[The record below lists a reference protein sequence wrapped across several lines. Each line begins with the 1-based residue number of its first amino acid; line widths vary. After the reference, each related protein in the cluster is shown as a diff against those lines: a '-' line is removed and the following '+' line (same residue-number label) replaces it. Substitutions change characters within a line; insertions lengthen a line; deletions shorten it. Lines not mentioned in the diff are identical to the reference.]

1 VGALVSS
8 RLMFRAVAVGH
19 ETGLTSLS
27 LVGAL
32 YFLVLARDRPHDQR
46 PLLLAAL
53 ALSLGPNSREYAL
66 AFLPLMAV
74 ACLWLGLPLRRS
86 GIFLAASAALSA
98 PWFLRNW
105 VRTGNPFF
113 DNPVAGLFPG
123 NPVHLAVLDAYAHV
137 WRQQAASVG
146 VALRYAAELFTTAPL
161 QLLGLALAGLTW
173 RRTWFLSL
181 GVLVVGLVWYR
192 SAPFTAAGGEWAMRV
207 LAPALPLASLLL
219 AAGVESLS
227 ARAGFVRR
235 LAELGLVLACLWT
248 LPFALTWATPPELV
262 PFRHWAGAAL
272 HSSSPVPSR
281 LREMAEQ
288 VLAQVPPGG
297 RIVSNQH
304 ELVPLLAPNGVSLV
318 PIWSPEVRFLF
329 DPRFSVQQT
338 SARLQAGGIH
348 YVLLSAPGRS
358 MDLIVLSHFAAFAEG
373 PRRWTL
379 LAEVGGML
387 LYRLDPET
395 S

>member
-1 VGALVSS
+1 
-8 RLMFRAVAVGH
+8 
-19 ETGLTSLS
+19 
-27 LVGAL
+27 
-32 YFLVLARDRPHDQR
+32 
-46 PLLLAAL
+46 
-53 ALSLGPNSREYAL
+53 
-66 AFLPLMAV
+66 
-74 ACLWLGLPLRRS
+74 
-86 GIFLAASAALSA
+86 
-98 PWFLRNW
+98 
-105 VRTGNPFF
+105 
-113 DNPVAGLFPG
+113 
-123 NPVHLAVLDAYAHV
+123 
-137 WRQQAASVG
+137 
-146 VALRYAAELFTTAPL
+146 
-161 QLLGLALAGLTW
+161 
-173 RRTWFLSL
+173 
-181 GVLVVGLVWYR
+181 
-192 SAPFTAAGGEWAMRV
+192 MRV